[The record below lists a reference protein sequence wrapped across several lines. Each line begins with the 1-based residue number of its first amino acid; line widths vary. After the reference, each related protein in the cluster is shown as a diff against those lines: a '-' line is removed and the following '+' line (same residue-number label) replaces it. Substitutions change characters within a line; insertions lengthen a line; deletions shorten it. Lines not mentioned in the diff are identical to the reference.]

1 MLQMKEYNQE
11 ILSNETIFYIDDSKK
26 LVVIC

>member
-11 ILSNETIFYIDDSKK
+11 ILSNETIFYIDDSEKP
-26 LVVIC
+26 VVIC